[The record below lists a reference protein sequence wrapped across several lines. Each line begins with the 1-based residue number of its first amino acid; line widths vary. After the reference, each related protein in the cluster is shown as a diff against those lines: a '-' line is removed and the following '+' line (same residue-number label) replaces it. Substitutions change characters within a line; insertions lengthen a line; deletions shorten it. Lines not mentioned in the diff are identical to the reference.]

1 MKVII
6 QLPCF
11 NEAGTLPDTL
21 KDLPRQLPGVDTVEW
36 LIIDD
41 GSSDQTAQVANENG
55 VDHVI
60 RHTANQGL
68 AKAFMTGLN
77 ACLERNADI
86 IVNTDADNQYVADDI
101 PKLIA
106 PILAHEAEMVIG
118 ARPISDI
125 EHFSP
130 VKRRLQRFGSAV
142 VRWVS
147 GTDIVD
153 APSGFRAFSRD
164 AAMRLNV
171 FSNYTYTLE
180 TIIQAGHKNIS
191 VVSVP
196 IRTNPPTRSSRLM
209 RSMPQY
215 LMRSFE
221 VIVRIFATYRPF
233 RFFMLLGVFPFLSG
247 SLLGLRFLVHY
258 LMGQGTGMIQSLILA
273 ALLIGSA
280 LLMWALAFLA
290 DLISV
295 NRKLHEQSVY
305 LLRKMS
311 FDARGGSGKDG
322 ERGA

>member
-11 NEAGTLPDTL
+11 NEADTLPDTL
-21 KDLPRQLPGVDTVEW
+21 KDLPRNLSGVDVLEW

-41 GSSDQTAQVANENG
+41 GSSDETAQVAKDLG
-55 VDHVI
+55 VHHVI

-68 AKAFMTGLN
+68 AKAFMTGLT

-106 PILAHEAEMVIG
+106 PILADEAEIVVG
-118 ARPISDI
+118 SRPIAET

-130 VKRRLQRFGSAV
+130 IKRRLQLYGSSV
-142 VRWVS
+142 VRKVS

-153 APSGFRAFSRD
+153 APSGFRAYSRS

-171 FSNYTYTLE
+171 FSDYTYTLE
-180 TIIQAGHKNIS
+180 TIIQAGHKNIQI
-191 VVSVP
+191 VSVP
-196 IRTNPPTRSSRLM
+196 VRTNPPTRPSRLM
-209 RSMPQY
+209 RSIPQY

-233 RFFMLLGVFPFLSG
+233 RFFMVLGVVPFLLGC
-247 SLLGLRFLVHY
+247 LLGFRFLYHY
-258 LMGQGTGMIQSLILA
+258 VMGQGSGMVQSLILA

-295 NRKLHEQSVY
+295 NRKLLEKLDWRMHQLEETKRRTLDV
-305 LLRKMS
+305 
-311 FDARGGSGKDG
+311 
-322 ERGA
+322 